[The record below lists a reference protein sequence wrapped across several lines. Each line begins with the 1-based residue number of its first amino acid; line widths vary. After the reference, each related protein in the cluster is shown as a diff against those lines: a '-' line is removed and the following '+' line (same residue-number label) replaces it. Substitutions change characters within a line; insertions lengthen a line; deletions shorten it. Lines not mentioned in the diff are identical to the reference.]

1 MKFIIALVATLGVSA
16 QNPLQKVIQLLGE
29 LQQKVLKE
37 GEVEQKN
44 YEKFAEWCKDE
55 AVAKQYEIQDGK
67 TKVEELSAAIEKEG
81 SIISTMEA
89 TIEDVAKKVATNEA
103 DLKSATEIREKEAA
117 DFAAAD
123 QDLESTIDMLSRA
136 IGIIDKNMRA
146 TGFVQG
152 GNKEVLSA
160 LTALVQ
166 ASSISADDRSTLTS
180 LVQQAQGADDEDFLA
195 AAAPA
200 PKAYESQSGGILD
213 TLEDMKEKAVAMRN
227 EGQKAEMN
235 AKHAFEMLKQSLENS
250 IAQDKKEMGEAKATK
265 AGAEEAKATAEGDL
279 SITSKELAADEKYL
293 SDLSTDCQ
301 SKAADWEVSTK
312 SRAEELEALA
322 AAKKLIV
329 EKTGGAEARAYGF
342 IQQASKARSSS
353 DAGDNVVS
361 MLQTLGK
368 KSGDVALSQLA
379 LRVRA
384 AVQMSSSSG
393 ADPFAKVKG
402 MISEMIDKLVQQA
415 AEEASHKAFCDKE
428 MGESKAKIED
438 HTSTIDKFTTRKDK
452 ATATIEKLT
461 EDIATAQSELAAIAK
476 QQAEMDE
483 IRADQKAAFADA
495 KKEYEE
501 GIEGLT
507 MALQILRDYYAEKED
522 SSALLQQ
529 PEVSTHSKASGAAT
543 GIIGLLEVSQ
553 SDFSKLLADA
563 TVEEEASA
571 KEYEKISQEN
581 RVSTAM
587 KDADVKYMTKE
598 VASLEK
604 SVSEMTSDIQAEQ
617 TELDAVLDYYE
628 KLKPGCIAKPMTYE
642 ERKKRR
648 EAEIA
653 GLKEALVILE
663 GETPA
668 AFLAVRST
676 LARRHS

>member
-1 MKFIIALVATLGVSA
+1 
-16 QNPLQKVIQLLGE
+16 
-29 LQQKVLKE
+29 
-37 GEVEQKN
+37 
-44 YEKFAEWCKDE
+44 
-55 AVAKQYEIQDGK
+55 
-67 TKVEELSAAIEKEG
+67 
-81 SIISTMEA
+81 
-89 TIEDVAKKVATNEA
+89 
-103 DLKSATEIREKEAA
+103 
-117 DFAAAD
+117 
-123 QDLESTIDMLSRA
+123 
-136 IGIIDKNMRA
+136 MRA
-146 TGFVQG
+146 TGFVQSN
-152 GNKEVLSA
+152 NKEVMSA
-160 LTALVQ
+160 LNEILAASAIATDDKSSLTALM
-166 ASSISADDRSTLTS
+166 
-180 LVQQAQGADDEDFLA
+180 QQGEGDDFLSGS
-195 AAAPA
+195 APDA
-200 PKAYESQSGGILD
+200 KAYESHSGSILD

-227 EGQKAEMN
+227 KAQKEEMN
-235 AKHAFEMLKQSLENS
+235 AKHAFEMMAQSLENS

-279 SITSKELAADEKYL
+279 SMSSKELAADEKYL

-312 SRAEELEALA
+312 SRSEELQALA
-322 AAKKLIV
+322 DAKKLIV
-329 EKTGGAEARAYGF
+329 EKTGGAESRAYGF
-342 IQQASKARSSS
+342 IQQGSKARSSS

-368 KSGDVALSQLA
+368 SSGDVALSQLA

-438 HTSTIDKFTTRKDK
+438 HTATIDKFTTRKDK

-563 TVEEEASA
+563 TVEEEAA
-571 KEYEKISQEN
+571 EKEYEKISQEN
-581 RVSTAM
+581 R
-587 KDADVKYMTKE
+587 
-598 VASLEK
+598 
-604 SVSEMTSDIQAEQ
+604 
-617 TELDAVLDYYE
+617 
-628 KLKPGCIAKPMTYE
+628 
-642 ERKKRR
+642 
-648 EAEIA
+648 
-653 GLKEALVILE
+653 
-663 GETPA
+663 
-668 AFLAVRST
+668 
-676 LARRHS
+676 ARLP

>member
-1 MKFIIALVATLGVSA
+1 MKLIIALVATLGVSA

-81 SIISTMEA
+81 SIIATMEA
-89 TIEDVAKKVATNEA
+89 TIEDVAKKISSNEA

-123 QDLESTIDMLSRA
+123 ADLESTIDMLSRA

-301 SKAADWEVSTK
+301 SKAADWEVSVK
-312 SRAEELEALA
+312 SRAEELQALA
-322 AAKKLIV
+322 DAKKLIV

-342 IQQASKARSSS
+342 IQQGSKARSSS
-353 DAGDNVVS
+353 DAGDNVVE

-379 LRVRA
+379 LRIRA
-384 AVQMSSSSG
+384 SVQMSSSSG

>member
-1 MKFIIALVATLGVSA
+1 MKLIIALVATLGVSA
-16 QNPLQKVIQLLGE
+16 QNPLQKVTQLLGE

-89 TIEDVAKKVATNEA
+89 TIEDVATKVATNDA

-152 GNKEVLSA
+152 GNKEVLNA

-227 EGQKAEMN
+227 KGQKEEMN
-235 AKHAFEMLKQSLENS
+235 AKHAFEMLAQSLENS

-301 SKAADWEVSTK
+301 SKAADWEVSVK
-312 SRAEELEALA
+312 SRAEELQALA
-322 AAKKLIV
+322 DAKKLIV

-342 IQQASKARSSS
+342 IQQGSKARSTS
-353 DAGDNVVS
+353 DVGDNVVT

-379 LRVRA
+379 LRMRA

-428 MGESKAKIED
+428 MSESKAKIED

-522 SSALLQQ
+522 ASALLQQ

-563 TVEEEASA
+563 TVEEEASE

-668 AFLAVRST
+668 AFLAVRAT
-676 LARRHS
+676 LARRHT

>member
-1 MKFIIALVATLGVSA
+1 MKLIIALVATLGVSA

-301 SKAADWEVSTK
+301 SKAADWEVSVK
-312 SRAEELEALA
+312 SRAEELQALA
-322 AAKKLIV
+322 DAKKLIV

-342 IQQASKARSSS
+342 IQQGSKARSSS
-353 DAGDNVVS
+353 DAGDNVVE

-379 LRVRA
+379 LRIRA
-384 AVQMSSSSG
+384 SVQMASSSG

-563 TVEEEASA
+563 TVEEEASE